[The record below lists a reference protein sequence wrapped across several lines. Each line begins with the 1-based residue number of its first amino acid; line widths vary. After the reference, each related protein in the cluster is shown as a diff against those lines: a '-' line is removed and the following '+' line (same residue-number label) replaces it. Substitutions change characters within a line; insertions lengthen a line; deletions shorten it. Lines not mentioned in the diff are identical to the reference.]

1 MAEYTNLTFNFSDKI
16 VMVTGGGSGIGLAIA
31 DQFARASATVVIAG
45 RSQERL
51 DNALRTL
58 PAGRVSAVGADVGDP
73 ADVERLING
82 IIERYG
88 RLDIVVSN
96 AAVIVSGEI
105 LDVSASDWEA
115 LRQTNIDGF
124 FYLAKTTLPLL
135 EQSQGTF
142 IAISSVSGLAGD
154 WKLAVYD
161 ATKGAVSQFVRA
173 LALDWGRRGVRV
185 NAVAPSLIRTDPV
198 AAVTSDPRLVAKF
211 EDRVALGRLG
221 EVEDVAPAVLFLA
234 SDAARYITG
243 VMLPVDGGT
252 TASNGQAR
260 PA

>member
-16 VMVTGGGSGIGLAIA
+16 VVVTGGGSGIGLAIA
-31 DQFARASATVVIAG
+31 DRFARASATVVIAG
-45 RSQERL
+45 RTQERL

-58 PAGRVSAVGADVGDP
+58 PAGRVTAVRADGGDP

-82 IIERYG
+82 IVERYG

-96 AAVIVSGEI
+96 AAVSVSGEI
-105 LDVSASDWEA
+105 TDVSTTDWEA

-142 IAISSVSGLAGD
+142 IAISGVSGLAGD
-154 WKLAVYD
+154 WKLAVLD
-161 ATKGAVSQFVRA
+161 ASKGAVSQFVRA

-185 NAVAPSLIRTDPV
+185 NAVAPSLIRTDLV
-198 AAVTSDPRLVAKF
+198 AAMTSDPRLVAKF

-243 VMLPVDGGT
+243 VVLPVDGGVM
-252 TASNGQAR
+252 AGRQ
-260 PA
+260 

>member
-1 MAEYTNLTFNFSDKI
+1 MAEYTNLKFNFSDKI
-16 VMVTGGGSGIGLAIA
+16 VVVTGGGSGIGLAIA
-31 DQFARASATVVIAG
+31 DHFARASATVVIAG
-45 RSQERL
+45 RTQERL

-58 PAGRVSAVGADVGDP
+58 PAGRVTAVRADVGDP

-96 AAVIVSGEI
+96 AAVLVSGEI
-105 LDVSASDWEA
+105 LDVSTTDWEA

-161 ATKGAVSQFVRA
+161 ASKGAVSQFVRA

-243 VMLPVDGGT
+243 VVLPVDGGT

-260 PA
+260 PV

>member
-1 MAEYTNLTFNFSDKI
+1 MAGYASLTFDYSAKI
-16 VMVTGGGSGIGLAIA
+16 VVVTGGGSGIGLAIA
-31 DQFARASATVVIAG
+31 DAFTRAGATVVIAG

-51 DNALRTL
+51 DTALRTL
-58 PAGRVSAVGADVGDP
+58 PAGRVSAVRADVGDP
-73 ADVERLING
+73 ADVERLITG
-82 IIERYG
+82 IVERYG

-96 AAVIVSGEI
+96 AAVLVLGEI
-105 LDVSASDWEA
+105 LDVSTTDWEA

-161 ATKGAVSQFVRA
+161 ASKGAVSQFVRA

-243 VMLPVDGGT
+243 VVLPVDGGT

-260 PA
+260 VG